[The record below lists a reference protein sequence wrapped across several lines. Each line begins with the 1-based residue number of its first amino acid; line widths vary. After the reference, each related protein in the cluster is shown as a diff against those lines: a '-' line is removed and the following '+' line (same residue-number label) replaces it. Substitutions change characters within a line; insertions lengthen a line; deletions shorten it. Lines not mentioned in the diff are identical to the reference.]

1 MTTATL
7 PAATRPLCPECKKSP
22 ARHALERRNAEGE
35 LVGVRY
41 QCSDMWCDH
50 VWNDP
55 PLPMAEAFMVPAGN
69 GAKQQKRRQGFGAGF
84 AMPKAA
90 EPGITAPRSKQQR
103 VSVAKPKAVA
113 PTTER
118 ACAWEKCGK
127 VFVPHRKDARYCDHR
142 CRAAALR
149 RRRHP
154 GLQLP
159 ERTCFRCG
167 KAYTPKKTDQLFC
180 SHACKN
186 KRGIV
191 ASLEPRACAHC
202 GAEYQPKMPNQMYCT
217 RKHLKAAETQ
227 REREAKQAARAA
239 LLAAAAPEAPP
250 EPTTKACERCG
261 AEYQPKTSN
270 QRFCSDACRIWWGNH
285 LSSRSRTVRAEL
297 AKEPRICVQCQQ
309 PYTPTRR
316 DQKCCGRACT
326 KAYFNN
332 GGRPAGKADAEPAEP
347 APAPEAQPSTVPAE
361 SLTATLAELRARYAV
376 RLEAAQAAVD
386 ACDVLLALERG
397 EL

>member
-7 PAATRPLCPECKKSP
+7 PTATLPTCPECKAP
-22 ARHALERRNAEGE
+22 ARHALERRNAEGL

-55 PLPMAEAFMVPAGN
+55 PLPMAEVERPK
-69 GAKQQKRRQGFGAGF
+69 AKRHPFGAGF

-90 EPGITAPRSKQQR
+90 EPAITAPRSKQQR
-103 VSVAKPKAVA
+103 VSTAKPKAVA

-127 VFVPHRKDARYCDHR
+127 VFVPSRRDARYCTDR
-142 CRAAALR
+142 CRAAAR
-149 RRRHP
+149 RRRLHP

-167 KAYTPKKTDQLFC
+167 KTYTPKKTDQLFC

-217 RKHLKAAETQ
+217 RKHLKAAETK
-227 REREAKQAARAA
+227 REREAKQADRAA
-239 LLAAAAPEAPP
+239 LAAAAAPEAQP
-250 EPTTKACERCG
+250 EP
-261 AEYQPKTSN
+261 
-270 QRFCSDACRIWWGNH
+270 
-285 LSSRSRTVRAEL
+285 TVRAEL

-316 DQKCCGRACT
+316 DQRCCGKSCT

-332 GGRPAGKADAEPAEP
+332 GGRPAGKADAEPVE
-347 APAPEAQPSTVPAE
+347 PAPEAEPSTVSAE
-361 SLTATLAELRARYAV
+361 SLTATLEALRARYAV

-386 ACDVLLALERG
+386 ACNVLLALERG
-397 EL
+397 ER